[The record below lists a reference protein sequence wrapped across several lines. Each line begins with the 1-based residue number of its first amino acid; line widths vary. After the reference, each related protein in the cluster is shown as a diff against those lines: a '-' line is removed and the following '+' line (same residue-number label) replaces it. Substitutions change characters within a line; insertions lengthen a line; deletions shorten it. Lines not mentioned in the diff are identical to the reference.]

1 MATLK
6 QHGLYSMGRSTSNR
20 EPRSGNST
28 STTRTK
34 HAGTRNQNNFEQG
47 FKHWNEATST
57 SPSRQHLGH
66 YKAILALRHLEP
78 DKDEDGNPIET
89 TSQLIL
95 EAITEVTS
103 LAIRKGLIL
112 DQWLNVS
119 NVMIE
124 KIPGKPLLNKL

>member
-1 MATLK
+1 V
-6 QHGLYSMGRSTSNR
+6 
-20 EPRSGNST
+20 
-28 STTRTK
+28 
-34 HAGTRNQNNFEQG
+34 
-47 FKHWNEATST
+47 
-57 SPSRQHLGH
+57 
-66 YKAILALRHLEP
+66 LRHLEP